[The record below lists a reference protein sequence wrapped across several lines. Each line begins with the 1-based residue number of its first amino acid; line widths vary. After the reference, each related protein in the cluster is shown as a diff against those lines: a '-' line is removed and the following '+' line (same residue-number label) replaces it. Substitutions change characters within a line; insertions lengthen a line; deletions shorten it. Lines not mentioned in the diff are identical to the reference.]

1 MLSLLLIPD
10 PVFTHDTLSAIAETS
25 DGAGV
30 LWSWTIDGFGVPEFS
45 NILDGDPWFEKH
57 DEVTVTATPVEGGV
71 TGPSMTASIVVSNS
85 PPSAPGVAISP
96 SSPIEGEDALRCSVS
111 SPSSDDDLDSVTY
124 SATWTVDGASH
135 ISLTDTFS
143 GDTIP
148 HTLTTAGD
156 VWVCTVTPNDGE
168 ADGPPSSATVTI
180 EEVPFVEPTLD
191 EVCTDNLLD
200 VGMPTVIDSGYLAV
214 GNWGPDH
221 HISGREGYW
230 VFEDYDDDNFA
241 EYSGI
246 DGSGLIGPT
255 TSYELEDDWAGTGQL
270 IFNGSLYY
278 QEEDGA
284 IVRFDLETGEELAR
298 TTLPGV
304 GVDSDFDYSFGGTT
318 SIDFDTDGEDLYVI
332 HSSSSV
338 TGRFQATQLNP
349 ITLGT
354 MGTYTAPTGRK
365 NDHSNAF
372 IACGVLY
379 AVGGEFWIDTT
390 INYAWEIGSSMVWD
404 PGVAWE
410 GMSFFRSAQYSSADN
425 LIYTYNGSL
434 MTLTPT
440 WGP

>member
-1 MLSLLLIPD
+1 MVSLILSPD
-10 PVFTHDTLSAIAETS
+10 PVYTNDTLSAIAETS
-25 DGAGV
+25 PGADI
-30 LWSWTIDGFGVPEFS
+30 LWSWTIEGFGISES
-45 NILDGDPWFEKH
+45 SDHLDGDVWFEKH
-57 DEVTVTATPVEGGV
+57 DEITVMATSSIDGV
-71 TGPSMTASIVVSNS
+71 IGSSMTASIVVSNS
-85 PPSAPGVAISP
+85 LPSAPGVTISP
-96 SSPIEGEDALRCSVS
+96 SSPIEGEDPLHCTISG
-111 SPSSDDDLDSVTY
+111 PSIDDDLDSITY

-135 ISLTDTFS
+135 ISLTETFS

-148 HTLTTAGD
+148 HTVTTAGE

-168 ADGPPSSATVTI
+168 ADGPTSSAAVTI
-180 EEVPFVEPTLD
+180 GEVPFVEPTLE
-191 EVCTDNLLD
+191 EVCSDNLLS
-200 VGMPTVIDSGYLAV
+200 VGEPTVIDSGYREL

-221 HISGREGYW
+221 HISGLDGYW
-230 VFEDYDDDNFA
+230 VFEDYDDDHFQG
-241 EYSGI
+241 YSGI

-255 TSYELEDDWAGTGQL
+255 TSYELEDDWSGTGQL

-284 IVRFDLETGEELAR
+284 IVRFDLETGEEQAR

-304 GVDSDFDYSFGGTT
+304 GVDSDFDYSFGGKT

-338 TGRFQATQLNP
+338 SGRFQATQLNP
-349 ITLGT
+349 VTLSS
-354 MGTYTAPTGRK
+354 MGTYTAPTGQK

-372 IACGVLY
+372 IACGILY
-379 AVGGEFWIDTT
+379 AMGGEFWIDTT
-390 INYAWEIGSSMVWD
+390 INYAWEIGSLVEWD

-425 LIYTYNGSL
+425 LIYTYNGNL